1 MKKIFKGLSLVLFS
15 LFVLV
20 LFAGFGASSASAS
33 MPTNTSIII
42 NNGDATTASTS
53 ATLTLAATGATVME
67 ISNDPTFSGAV
78 WEPFMVTKSWMLTVG
93 DGLKTVYAMFRDS
106 SSSSSEDMSSNTSA
120 VVSDTIT
127 LSGSGTVATVTIAG
141 CGNSNVG
148 FSTVTGQSCATNTV
162 VGTASIPGC
171 VSNVGFSP
179 ITGQSCATNPVMT
192 KVVIPGCGNST
203 AGFSRVTGQSCANN
217 LVNPGEDQNVS
228 GNNNVSEDTFDF
240 GNETLKDGSSGP
252 AVMDLQKFLNKFENE
267 NLDVDGKLGPKTI
280 AIIKKWQ
287 SDHGLVSDGL
297 IGAKTK
303 AQMHDESSGG
313 SGSGNSVNSSNS
325 LNSSASINSGSSGSS
340 GGGSSSVGTGNSGSG
355 SSSGSSTGGINY

>member
-20 LFAGFGASSASAS
+20 LFAGVGASSASAA
-33 MPTNTSIII
+33 MPTNTSIVI
-42 NNGDATTASTS
+42 NNGDAMTSSVS
-53 ATLTLAATGATVME
+53 ATLTLAATGASLME

-78 WEPFMVTKSWMLTVG
+78 WEPFMVTKSWTLTPG
-93 DGLKTVYAMFRDS
+93 DGLKTVYAMFRDTS
-106 SSSSSEDMSSNTSA
+106 SNSSEDMSSHTSA

-127 LSGSGTVATVTIAG
+127 LSGSGTVASVTIAG

-192 KVVIPGCGNST
+192 PMMIPGCGNST

-228 GNNNVSEDTFDF
+228 GNNNASEDTFDF
-240 GNETLKDGSSGP
+240 GNETLKDGSTGP

-267 NLDVDGKLGPKTI
+267 NLSVDGKLGPKTI

-303 AQMHDESSGG
+303 LQMHDESSGG
-313 SGSGNSVNSSNS
+313 SGSGSSSMNSSS
-325 LNSSASINSGSSGSS
+325 MMNSSGSTKSNSSGNSGSINSNSGSGGSSGSS
-340 GGGSSSVGTGNSGSG
+340 M
-355 SSSGSSTGGINY
+355 GGINY